1 MMIPSVSE
9 RASLAFLPRF
19 RLPQAIWQWQLVLG
33 TCDDKDDDDFDDVD
47 GDMLEYLFPP
57 TSSPPAL
64 SLVTLLLSKETRN
77 VWCQYSTIAIIII
90 ITKLIIITRMTIIVI
105 TIIIVTMITTTIP
118 LTTGGF
124 LKAALPSL
132 RIGHRASGRAV
143 SVKNDDDDD
152 DGDLLILVTIMTECV
167 LHQSKLCQRWQH
179 PTEGAVKPVFHLFF
193 FWRHICCWF
202 GLWSS

>member
-90 ITKLIIITRMTIIVI
+90 IITKLIIITRMTIIVI

-152 DGDLLILVTIMTECV
+152 GDLLILVTIMTECV